1 MQFEPK
7 KNKFDHVLYGLIP
20 GLILPVLI
28 MYFILSYYSN
38 FTLQYIVENPM
49 FSPLVNDLKSALL
62 VNLGLFF
69 LFYYLKLDKS
79 AKGVVFATLIYGA
92 FYLYYIVF
100 L

>member
-1 MQFEPK
+1 MEFEPK

-20 GLILPVLI
+20 GLILPVLV

-38 FTLQYIVENPM
+38 FTLQYIVENPL
-49 FSPLVNDLKSALL
+49 FSPLVNDLKGALL

-69 LFYYLKLDKS
+69 LFYYLKFDRS